1 MDFDEAMLLIDY
13 GILVDLVTALT
24 LSSPQRGGQ
33 GESQGIWVTGMR
45 WAKAA
50 KVKEREVQ
58 LGKAL
63 TELARSVQIN
73 STQNPK
79 SVML

>member
-63 TELARSVQIN
+63 SVARSVQIN